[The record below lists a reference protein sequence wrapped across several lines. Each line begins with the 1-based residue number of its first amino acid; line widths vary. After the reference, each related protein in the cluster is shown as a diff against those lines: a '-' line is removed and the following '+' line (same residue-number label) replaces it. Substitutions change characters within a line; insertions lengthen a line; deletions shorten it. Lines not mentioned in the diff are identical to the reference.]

1 MESGNRVKPPALSA
15 NSGCA
20 GPDRP
25 ESGGVWVDLVIAIA
39 QEQNVDERQAVQSE
53 RPRSHSRLRSG
64 QESERAIQQ

>member
-1 MESGNRVKPPALSA
+1 MESGNRVKPPVLSA

-39 QEQNVDERQAVQSE
+39 QEQNVDE
-53 RPRSHSRLRSG
+53 
-64 QESERAIQQ
+64 